1 MDSSVIDTIFSEE
14 CLASVTF
21 KLKKKETSKSKT
33 FEKKRFPVVVRP
45 KVPVIPTDNHQ
56 FVNFTEESSTVPSS
70 TVYCPKSDV
79 ARPRNKFII
88 ARSVLSKPVKSIF
101 KGSTDDVS
109 RIISIV
115 SNFQFYFQYL
125 SFLEDQWHE
134 SYYPLYHYHPKKKTQ
149 KHLSTAS
156 NTRRGNMSSVVFI
169 NDTGNALT
177 KEHSPSPSPS
187 VNSAKDIN
195 DVSKYVDLCTSTYMA
210 PPINESKDH
219 GKFSKPS
226 SYKDCTMKF
235 SLNKVTKPKK
245 SKKTKPQND
254 DMMKHYFQTFKS
266 PLYGDRGEDICFNTE

>member
-115 SNFQFYFQYL
+115 SI
-125 SFLEDQWHE
+125 E
-134 SYYPLYHYHPKKKTQ
+134 
-149 KHLSTAS
+149 
-156 NTRRGNMSSVVFI
+156 
-169 NDTGNALT
+169 
-177 KEHSPSPSPS
+177 
-187 VNSAKDIN
+187 
-195 DVSKYVDLCTSTYMA
+195 
-210 PPINESKDH
+210 
-219 GKFSKPS
+219 
-226 SYKDCTMKF
+226 
-235 SLNKVTKPKK
+235 
-245 SKKTKPQND
+245 
-254 DMMKHYFQTFKS
+254 
-266 PLYGDRGEDICFNTE
+266 